1 MKLDEVFAYYKILK
15 KRKISL
21 FIKRIFD
28 ISISLFLLILLCPIM
43 LVITLIIKLDSKG
56 PAFFKQERG
65 TQYNRTF
72 EIMKFRTMVSDAE
85 EYGTRVTA
93 YNDSRITKVGGLLR
107 KYRIDE
113 IPQLINVLKGDMS
126 FVGARPEVAEY
137 IESYTDEMMAT
148 LLLPAGITSMA
159 SIKFKDEERLLR
171 DYMRCNEGVS
181 INLAYTEYV
190 LPMKMKYN
198 TEYLKN
204 FKIMNDIKIC
214 FKTVLAV
221 CRKKDDAGE

>member
-1 MKLDEVFAYYKILK
+1 
-15 KRKISL
+15 
-21 FIKRIFD
+21 
-28 ISISLFLLILLCPIM
+28 
-43 LVITLIIKLDSKG
+43 
-56 PAFFKQERG
+56 
-65 TQYNRTF
+65 
-72 EIMKFRTMVSDAE
+72 
-85 EYGTRVTA
+85 
-93 YNDSRITKVGGLLR
+93 
-107 KYRIDE
+107 
-113 IPQLINVLKGDMS
+113 MS